1 MTASLHLTIAT
12 PACVL
17 VDSQD
22 IVALRAEDETGS
34 FGILPGHT
42 DFLTV
47 LTPCVLR
54 WHGADNVCH
63 FCAVEEGVLRVSGG
77 ASVTI
82 ACRDGVLGDALDAL
96 KRRPGRPAHGA
107 SMCCARHASSKPV
120 YTRKL
125 FASCCVICARSPLV
139 SMGGS
144 TAVKVERSPHE
155 PRSRRPGGPEPRR

>member
-1 MTASLHLTIAT
+1 MTAPLHLTIAT

-96 KRRPGRPAHGA
+96 EAQTRTARARRLDVLRQARVEQTRLHAQAVRQLLRYLRPVAPGVDGRLDRREGGEVA
-107 SMCCARHASSKPV
+107 S
-120 YTRKL
+120 
-125 FASCCVICARSPLV
+125 
-139 SMGGS
+139 
-144 TAVKVERSPHE
+144 
-155 PRSRRPGGPEPRR
+155 